1 MFYRTYAFQ
10 KMAEESVKPRLEK
23 AHIEYCP
30 VCDVPLCYCKFF
42 KLHGA
47 QSLDED
53 GVANGEALL
62 DEEKKPEAEK
72 KEKKGSQKELPKI
85 QIVVKNRRARKYT
98 TSVSMIEP
106 YGLDLKEVQKAI
118 SKKMSTAASTKKK
131 NGMTQIVIQGDAG
144 TTVRD
149 ILKNQFKIPITSIQ
163 VIIKQPK
170 KPEPK
175 QPPPQGKFDDEDDE

>member
-1 MFYRTYAFQ
+1 
-10 KMAEESVKPRLEK
+10 MAEEDTKPRLER

-30 VCDVPLCYCKFF
+30 ICDVPLCYCKFF
-42 KLHGA
+42 KLHGG
-47 QSLDED
+47 QNLEED
-53 GVANGEALL
+53 GAADGEAIL
-62 DEEKKPEAEK
+62 DQEKKEQAEK
-72 KEKKGSQKELPKI
+72 KEKKGGQKDKELPKI
-85 QIVVKNRRARKYT
+85 QITVKNRRARKYT

-144 TTVRD
+144 TAVRD

-163 VIIKQPK
+163 VIIKQQK

-175 QPPPQGKFDDEDDE
+175 QPPPQGKFDEEDGDDDDE